1 MRPIGFAWMVCW
13 CILLSGCTSVS
24 SMRAGDAPQTALQEA
39 VRVTT
44 TYPRPTDAAQPILFS
59 IEGQPDKEKLA
70 ELRRTE
76 EIRRPIIQVLPF
88 NIERRR

>member
-39 VRVTT
+39 GRVET
-44 TYPRPTDAAQPILFS
+44 TYPRPLDPAHPILFS

-88 NIERRR
+88 NIEGRR